1 MKKLLMVLGVM
12 IWVVLSS
19 QSAWAISC
27 KELDTDPKI
36 KAFIKKTRESNPL
49 NRENV
54 SSHMDMTTKEK
65 GSKKK
70 EQLHNLRMKDR
81 KRTVF
86 LKGKNAPMCM
96 VTLGKRD
103 FKCNECT
110 LLSNSQCRS
119 YKSSEKSTTIRGTNI
134 DTNDFD
140 LLESKAFYSVCEE
153 IPKKPGYL
161 KIISKKTTGDA
172 DYDQIISFYDK
183 KREVPVINNYFAQKV
198 LRKVYRFFPKYYIKL
213 KGEWVATVTRVRTTK
228 GSEKKFTFET
238 LVKVLK
244 NKKKKYQIYL
254 EPTND
259 PGLKSANMRLI
270 FNTK

>member
-1 MKKLLMVLGVM
+1 MKKLMLLLGVL
-12 IWVVLSS
+12 IWIVLSA
-19 QSAWAISC
+19 QGAWAINC

-54 SSHMDMTTKEK
+54 SSRMDMTTKEK
-65 GSKKK
+65 GKKK
-70 EQLHNLRMKDR
+70 TEQLHNLRMKDK

-134 DTNDFD
+134 DTADFD
-140 LLESKAFYSVCEE
+140 LLESRDFHSVCEE
-153 IPKKPGYL
+153 IPRKPGYL
-161 KIISKKTTGDA
+161 KIISKKVSGDSG
-172 DYDQIISFYDK
+172 YDKIISFYDK
-183 KREVPVINNYFAQKV
+183 KREVPVINNYFARKV
-198 LRKVYRFFPKYYIKL
+198 LRKVYRFFPKYYIQL
-213 KGEWVATVTRVRTTK
+213 KNEWVATVTRVRTTR
-228 GSEKKFTFET
+228 GSEKKYTFET
-238 LVKVLK
+238 LIKVLK
-244 NKKKKYQIYL
+244 NKNKQYQIYL
-254 EPTND
+254 EPAKD
-259 PGLKSANMRLI
+259 PALKQANMRLI

>member
-1 MKKLLMVLGVM
+1 MKKLLIVFGVTL
-12 IWVVLSS
+12 WVVLSA
-19 QSAWAISC
+19 QNGWAISC
-27 KELDTDPKI
+27 KELDSDPKI

-54 SSHMDMTTKEK
+54 SSRMDMTTKEK
-65 GSKKK
+65 GKKK
-70 EQLHNLRMKDR
+70 TERLHNLRMKDK

-86 LKGKNAPMCM
+86 LKGKNAPMCI

-140 LLESKAFYSVCEE
+140 LLESKDFHAVCEE

-161 KIISKKTTGDA
+161 KIISKKTSGDSA
-172 DYDQIISFYDK
+172 YDQIISFYDK
-183 KREVPVINNYFAQKV
+183 KREVPIINNYFAQKV

-213 KGEWVATVTRVRTTK
+213 KDEWVATVTRVRTTK
-228 GSEKKFTFET
+228 GSEKKYTFET

-244 NKKKKYQIYL
+244 NKKKKHQIYL
-254 EPTND
+254 EPMGD
-259 PGLKSANMRLI
+259 PALKKANIRLI